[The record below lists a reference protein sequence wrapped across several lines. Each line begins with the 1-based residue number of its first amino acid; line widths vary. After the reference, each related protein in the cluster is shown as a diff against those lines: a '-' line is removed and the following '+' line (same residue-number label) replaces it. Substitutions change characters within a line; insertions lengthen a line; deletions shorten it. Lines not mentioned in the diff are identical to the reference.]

1 MSNYGFTT
9 GASGYDDADRLKNWN
24 RSDGGLDHSWD
35 LSLVGDWNS
44 QTVNTQATSFT
55 HNNAHELIAVGS
67 TPLAYDIKGNL
78 TTNQNGHT
86 YTWDFNNRMEGA
98 DTDSDSVDDL
108 HFTYDAIGRRVSRND
123 GTTNTIFVS
132 SGQQVIAEYLSGSQP
147 TSPTEQY
154 VYALY
159 IDEPLIK
166 IGTGG
171 TLYYHR
177 NRQYSIVALSDPTGN
192 IVEQYAYTSTGVT
205 TTLDATTNPIPTTTK
220 NNPYTYTSRRLDP
233 TLNLYYF
240 RARWFDPQLGRFTNR
255 DPLQYVDGMS
265 LYRGYFLGNGTLD
278 PSGMKIVTSD
288 NTWFFD
294 GIVDQLCP
302 EGDFKFKGRPGSW
315 TLHAAK
321 GFCEGYYKRDWGY
334 LPCARLPSLWAEW
347 IPPRLNNA
355 DHPVSCK
362 CLCDAVDMSG
372 TVTLVHDAAA
382 VRSSGGGRASWNRR
396 TRTGTVTIGANP
408 SGCRG
413 TGDSNPPGG
422 NANLVRD
429 PPWLIFAHELCGHI
443 VNNQLHPTDGT
454 RYTATD
460 PVIIY
465 ENEIRREHSGGGNN
479 WGARN

>member
-44 QTVNTQATSFT
+44 QTENTQSTSFT
-55 HNNAHELIAVGS
+55 HNNVHELTAVGS

-132 SGQQVIAEYLSGSQP
+132 SGQQVIAEYASGALP

-154 VYALY
+154 VYASY
-159 IDEPLIK
+159 IDEPIIK

-177 NRQYSIVALSDPTGN
+177 NRQYSIVALSDTTGN
-192 IVEQYAYTSTGVT
+192 VVEQYAYTSTGVT

-233 TLNLYYF
+233 TLNLHYF
-240 RARWFDPQLGRFTNR
+240 RARWFDSQLGRFTNR

-265 LYRGYFLGNGTLD
+265 LYRGYLLPNNLDHSGAWLRYVSSKRQGEKKCGEHIGQDWRLELEDEAPCSGWLVQKVEVYCEREECDACSCPPAWDKESIGASKPSVYYEAWYIFEKSIDPVHLTKGDPFRGFLRFSKTHDRFKSFAKQRTCGRVALKG
-278 PSGMKIVTSD
+278 V
-288 NTWFFD
+288 
-294 GIVDQLCP
+294 
-302 EGDFKFKGRPGSW
+302 FKF
-315 TLHAAK
+315 
-321 GFCEGYYKRDWGY
+321 FCENDLVISDRVRPIKGVGDLRDIWEGGTKTSKFNMK
-334 LPCARLPSLWAEW
+334 LDCGLTV
-347 IPPRLNNA
+347 NA
-355 DHPVSCK
+355 GIFV
-362 CLCDAVDMSG
+362 CD
-372 TVTLVHDAAA
+372 
-382 VRSSGGGRASWNRR
+382 
-396 TRTGTVTIGANP
+396 
-408 SGCRG
+408 
-413 TGDSNPPGG
+413 
-422 NANLVRD
+422 
-429 PPWLIFAHELCGHI
+429 
-443 VNNQLHPTDGT
+443 
-454 RYTATD
+454 
-460 PVIIY
+460 
-465 ENEIRREHSGGGNN
+465 
-479 WGARN
+479 

>member
-1 MSNYGFTT
+1 MSNYGFTA

-44 QTVNTQATSFT
+44 QTENTQSTSFT
-55 HNNAHELIAVGS
+55 HNNVHELTAVGS

-154 VYALY
+154 VYASY
-159 IDEPLIK
+159 IDEPLIT

-205 TTLDATTNPIPTTTK
+205 TTLDANTNPIPTTTK

-233 TLNLYYF
+233 TLNLHYF
-240 RARWFDPQLGRFTNR
+240 RARWFDSELSRFTNR
-255 DPLQYVDGMS
+255 DPLEYNDGMS
-265 LYRGYFLGNGTLD
+265 LYRGYFMPIGMD
-278 PSGMKIVTSD
+278 PSGLFSSFVPAEKCRKRMKRRKKKIDDLRRRRKDGKLRRGVGDCRRNSKCEVVTIVIELAHSCSRSLVGRYIGHTGIGIGD
-288 NTWFFD
+288 DYYVYGPD
-294 GIVDQLCP
+294 GPVIGVPTVPVD
-302 EGDFKFKGRPGSW
+302 GRPW
-315 TLHAAK
+315 
-321 GFCEGYYKRDWGY
+321 
-334 LPCARLPSLWAEW
+334 W
-347 IPPRLNNA
+347 ITIY
-355 DHPVSCK
+355 PV
-362 CLCDAVDMSG
+362 
-372 TVTLVHDAAA
+372 T
-382 VRSSGGGRASWNRR
+382 
-396 TRTGTVTIGANP
+396 
-408 SGCRG
+408 
-413 TGDSNPPGG
+413 
-422 NANLVRD
+422 
-429 PPWLIFAHELCGHI
+429 
-443 VNNQLHPTDGT
+443 
-454 RYTATD
+454 
-460 PVIIY
+460 
-465 ENEIRREHSGGGNN
+465 
-479 WGARN
+479 